1 MRQGVLTCCGYALL
15 DDCLF
20 PTLISNIP
28 TQLVPITYQVPEQL
42 RSEDVGIG
50 PVIPHMRGDKSLV
63 CEGGNREIPLT
74 LIPVR

>member
-50 PVIPHMRGDKSLV
+50 PVIPHMRGDISVVFLV
-63 CEGGNREIPLT
+63 
-74 LIPVR
+74 V